1 MPKQANKVQKTY
13 AEINA
18 KIKKGEAVVV
28 TAEEMID
35 IVEKDGPVEAARKVD
50 VVTTGTFGPMCSSGA
65 FFNFGHTKPKIKVK
79 KAWLNGVEAYAGLA
93 AVDLYVGVT
102 EVPEEDPENK
112 IHPGQFLYGGGHVIE
127 DLVAGRDVHLK
138 AVAYGTDCY
147 PRKELSTR
155 INLKELNEAYLFNP
169 RNVYQNYNCAV
180 NFGKK
185 MIYTY
190 MGGLRPN
197 CGNANYC
204 SAGQLSPLL
213 NDPFYRTI
221 GIGTRIFIG
230 GSVGYVVAPGTQHN
244 PSVKRGKNGV
254 VRAPAGTVATYG
266 DLRGMSTEFVKGVS
280 MQGYG
285 PTLALGIG
293 IPIPILDEELA
304 RSAGV
309 SDEEIVTQIVDY
321 SNDYPQGIA
330 KSYGEVNYKELKS
343 GKIKIEGKEIKTSS
357 LSSYP
362 KAVKIAETLKEW
374 ILKKK
379 FLLGEPQSLVP
390 SADSGV
396 TFKPLK
402 EKPWDKKKQA
412 G

>member
-1 MPKQANKVQKTY
+1 MAKQTKVKKTY

-35 IVEKDGPVEAARKVD
+35 IVSKNGAVEAAKKVD
-50 VVTTGTFGPMCSSGA
+50 VVTTGTFGPMCSSGV
-65 FFNFGHTKPKIKVK
+65 FLNFGHSKPKIKVK
-79 KAWLNGVEAYAGLA
+79 KAWLNGVEAYSGLA
-93 AVDLYVGVT
+93 AVDLYLGVT
-102 EVPEEDPENK
+102 ELPEDDPENK
-112 IHPGQFLYGGGHVIE
+112 VYPGKFLYGGGHVIE
-127 DLVAGRDVHLK
+127 DLLAGRDVNMK
-138 AVAYGTDCY
+138 CIAYGTDCY
-147 PRKELSTR
+147 PRKELETR
-155 INLKELNEAYLFNP
+155 INLKDLNECFLFNP
-169 RNVYQNYNCAV
+169 RNAYQNYNCAV

-197 CGNANYC
+197 LGNANYC

-213 NDPFYRTI
+213 NDPLYRTI

-230 GSVGYVVAPGTQHN
+230 GGVGYVATYGTQHN
-244 PSVKRGKNGV
+244 PSVKRGKNDV
-254 VRAPAGTVATYG
+254 VRAPAGTISTCG
-266 DLRGMSTEFVKGVS
+266 DLRGMSTEYVKGVS

-285 PTLALGIG
+285 TTMALGIG
-293 IPIPILDEELA
+293 IPIPILDEDLA
-304 RSAGV
+304 RTTGV
-309 SDEEIVTQIVDY
+309 SDEEIYTQIVDY
-321 SNDYPQGIA
+321 SEDYPQGVA
-330 KSYGEVNYKELKS
+330 KSYGEVNYKQLKS
-343 GKIKIEGKEIKTSS
+343 GKIKIDGKDVKTAS

-379 FLLGEPQSLVP
+379 FFLGEPQETIP

-396 TFKPLK
+396 SFKPLK
-402 EKPWDKKKQA
+402 EKPWGKKKQT

>member
-1 MPKQANKVQKTY
+1 
-13 AEINA
+13 
-18 KIKKGEAVVV
+18 
-28 TAEEMID
+28 
-35 IVEKDGPVEAARKVD
+35 
-50 VVTTGTFGPMCSSGA
+50 
-65 FFNFGHTKPKIKVK
+65 
-79 KAWLNGVEAYAGLA
+79 
-93 AVDLYVGVT
+93 
-102 EVPEEDPENK
+102 
-112 IHPGQFLYGGGHVIE
+112 
-127 DLVAGRDVHLK
+127 
-138 AVAYGTDCY
+138 
-147 PRKELSTR
+147 
-155 INLKELNEAYLFNP
+155 
-169 RNVYQNYNCAV
+169 
-180 NFGKK
+180 
-185 MIYTY
+185 
-190 MGGLRPN
+190 
-197 CGNANYC
+197 
-204 SAGQLSPLL
+204 
-213 NDPFYRTI
+213 
-221 GIGTRIFIG
+221 
-230 GSVGYVVAPGTQHN
+230 
-244 PSVKRGKNGV
+244 
-254 VRAPAGTVATYG
+254 VATYG

-343 GKIKIEGKEIKTSS
+343 GKIKIDGKEIKTSS

-379 FLLGEPQSLVP
+379 FLLGEPQSLIP

>member
-1 MPKQANKVQKTY
+1 MGKSTKVKKTY

-18 KIKKGEAVVV
+18 KIRKGEAVVV
-28 TAEEMID
+28 TAEEMIG
-35 IVEKDGPVEAARKVD
+35 IVDKEGPAGAAKKVD
-50 VVTTGTFGPMCSSGA
+50 VVTTGTFGPMCSSGV
-65 FFNFGHTKPKIKVK
+65 FLNFGHPKPKIKVS

-93 AVDLYVGVT
+93 AVDLYIGVT
-102 EVPEEDPENK
+102 ELQVGDPENK
-112 IHPGQFLYGGGHVIE
+112 IHPGQFRYGGGHVIE
-127 DLVAGRDVHLK
+127 ELIEGLEIHLK

-155 INLKELNEAYLFNP
+155 ISLRDLNECYFFNP
-169 RNVYQNYNCAV
+169 RNAYQNYNCAV
-180 NFGKK
+180 NLADK

-190 MGGLRPN
+190 MGGLKPRF
-197 CGNANYC
+197 GNANYC

-213 NDPFYRTI
+213 NDPLYRTI

-230 GSVGYVVAPGTQHN
+230 GGPGYVVSPGTQHN
-244 PSVKRGKNGV
+244 PSVKRGENGV

-266 DLRGMSTEFVKGVS
+266 DLRGMSTEYVKGIS

-285 PTLALGIG
+285 TSLALGIG
-293 IPIPILDEELA
+293 IPIPILDEDLA
-304 RSAGV
+304 RTTGV
-309 SDEEIVTQIVDY
+309 SDEEIFTQIVDY
-321 SNDYPQGIA
+321 GKDYPEGVQ

-343 GKIKIEGKEIKTSS
+343 GKITFQGKEVKTSS

-374 ILKKK
+374 ILKKR
-379 FLLGEPQSLVP
+379 FFLGEPQELIP

-396 TFKPLK
+396 AFKPLK
-402 EKPWDKKKQA
+402 EKPWQEEQT